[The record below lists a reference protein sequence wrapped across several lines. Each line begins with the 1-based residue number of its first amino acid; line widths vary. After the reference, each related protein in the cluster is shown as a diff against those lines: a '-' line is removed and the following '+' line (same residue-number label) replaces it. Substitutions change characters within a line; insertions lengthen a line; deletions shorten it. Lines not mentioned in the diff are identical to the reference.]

1 MLLYKM
7 KGILKNRLLIIG
19 LVLGSVILPSCKDW
33 LYLEP
38 QDAIIVQ
45 EYWQS
50 KEEVHAAA
58 MGIYSSMVSDHPW
71 KFFTWGEIRGEMVKS
86 DYASTNYAYVNN
98 GDILPTLNV
107 VKWAPLYRTINYCN
121 NLIAQAPQVLDRDP
135 SFTQADL
142 NVYLSE
148 AYAVRAL
155 MYFYLTRFFQEVPL
169 VLEATLTDEQEARVP
184 KSSQQVI
191 LKQILEDL
199 ELAEKYAVR
208 SYGDL
213 ESDKGRITVY
223 AINTI
228 QANVNLWT
236 NDYDKSIEAA
246 NKVIASGNYGLV
258 PGDDLW
264 LTTLFHETNSIEG
277 IFELQYSL
285 QNLNPFYN
293 NLSLSRL
300 FYANA
305 DIMDTYFPINIY
317 MPADSADIRGDRGS
331 FRSSRNYNLWKY
343 IGINRSVAKEQDD
356 ATSNFIVYRYADVL
370 LMKAEALAMR
380 GNGGDFEE
388 SLRLIKL
395 IRARANAADETQYI
409 MDGEVL
415 DTRSLISYIVNER
428 AREFMFEG
436 KRWLD
441 VLRNARRNN
450 YERMDLIEDM
460 VLVAA
465 PYNRM
470 QIIKNKYQDTLS
482 HYFPIPQDD
491 INAGYPVLE
500 QNPFYEY

>member
-7 KGILKNRLLIIG
+7 KRILKIKLLIVG
-19 LVLGSVILPSCKDW
+19 LVMGSVILPSCSDW

-71 KFFTWGEIRGEMVKS
+71 LFFTWGEIRCEMVKS
-86 DYASTNYAYVNN
+86 DQSSTNYTYVNN
-98 GDILPTLNV
+98 GDILPTLSV
-107 VKWAPLYRTINYCN
+107 VEWAPVYRTINYCN
-121 NLIAQAPQVLDRDP
+121 NLLEKAPEVLEVDP
-135 SFTQADL
+135 SFTQEDL
-142 NVYLSE
+142 NVYRSE
-148 AYAVRAL
+148 ALAIRAL
-155 MYFYLTRFFQEVPL
+155 MYFYLTRFYQEVPL
-169 VLEATLTDEQEARVP
+169 VLEATLSDEQEVKVA
-184 KSSQQVI
+184 KSSQQTI
-191 LKQILEDL
+191 LSQIKADL
-199 ELAEKYAVR
+199 EEAEQLAVR
-208 SYGDL
+208 THGDL

-228 QANVNLWT
+228 QQNVYLWT
-236 NDYDKSIEAA
+236 NEFEKSIQAA
-246 NKVIASGNYGLV
+246 NKVIGSGNYGLV
-258 PGDDLW
+258 SGGELW
-264 LTTLFHETNSIEG
+264 LNTLFHETNSIEG

-285 QNLNPFYN
+285 QNLNPFYS
-293 NLSLSRL
+293 NLSLRRL

-317 MPADSADIRGDRGS
+317 LPADSADIRGDRGS
-331 FRSSRNYNLWKY
+331 FRSSRNYNIWKY
-343 IGINRSVAKEQDD
+343 IGLNRNESKEQDD

-380 GNGGDFEE
+380 GNDGDYKE
-388 SLRLIKL
+388 SLRLINL
-395 IRARANAADETQYI
+395 IRARANASEETQDI
-409 MDGEVL
+409 MSGEVL
-415 DTRSLISYIVNER
+415 DSRSLISYIVNER

-441 VLRNARRNN
+441 ILRNARRNN
-450 YERMDLIEDM
+450 YERMDLIDDM
-460 VLVAA
+460 VTIAA

-470 QIIKNKYQDTLS
+470 QIVKNKYQDTLS
-482 HYFPIPQDD
+482 HYFPIPQED